1 VDVRVAAARAER
13 TLEQLAEPL
22 VALWQPADRWPRA
35 LLDEAWLNL
44 IRNSAHDSICACSV
58 DEVCDAVL
66 HRYAE
71 ATQIGEG
78 LAARALAAVAASINA
93 EGPVVVNPSSRARS
107 GIVELILPGNDP
119 IEGVQVLNVRPA
131 DRVAT
136 ELDLGEMAAV
146 VIRELK
152 HNDRITGLT
161 LESAD
166 TGAVLWSVE

>member
-66 HRYAE
+66 HRFAE
-71 ATQIGEG
+71 ATQIADG
-78 LAARALAAVAASINA
+78 LADRALQALGATVAGD
-93 EGPVVVNPSSRARS
+93 GPLIVNPSARPR
-107 GIVELILPGNDP
+107 GGLVEVRLPGD
-119 IEGVQVLNVRPA
+119 
-131 DRVAT
+131 
-136 ELDLGEMAAV
+136 AV
-146 VIRELK
+146 PPGCQLVSER
-152 HNDRITGLT
+152 
-161 LESAD
+161 
-166 TGAVLWSVE
+166 